1 MARKPSTTAPSTAQ
15 NRSRATGRVG
25 QRATE
30 SRPRREHERHE
41 TQEAGI
47 VRCIGEEVEVSWQED
62 VQRSR
67 ARPSVPRAREEVEV
81 SWQEDVQ
88 AIGERLGVP
97 GSRPRWELL
106 QPSRP
111 PAWRRL
117 R

>member
-62 VQRSR
+62 VQ
-67 ARPSVPRAREEVEV
+67 
-81 SWQEDVQ
+81 

-97 GSRPRWELL
+97 DSRPRWELP

-111 PAWRRL
+111 PAWRRV